1 MSHDEHGHD
10 KEPIIPTSGRR
21 LGKGLLIVGIT
32 LAVGA
37 AILVPFFDA
46 MYKNP
51 PPVSLIRAERPPSTE
66 PPEAGTTTIAI
77 LQGAST
83 QGSPDFDPDAAQVPL
98 GNKIVWENQ
107 DTVPHT
113 ATSGTGADDANSGQ
127 VFDTDI
133 ISPNEKSEAIELAD
147 AKEGDTINY
156 FCTLHPYMTS
166 EITIAAAGAGAGQGD
181 NQTGGAG
188 NQSGGTGGSA
198 AAGATLNILEG
209 ASAQGSPAYD
219 PDPLTAKKG
228 DEISV
233 VNQDSIPH
241 TVTSGTGNS
250 DPEKGSLF
258 DTSIINGG
266 ESAKIS
272 LAEVD
277 PGEYDYF
284 CIVHEYMKGKLT
296 VE

>member
-46 MYKNP
+46 MFKNP
-51 PPVSLIRAERPPSTE
+51 PPVSLIRAERPPPTT

-77 LQGAST
+77 LQGASA
-83 QGSPDFDPDAAQVPL
+83 QGSPDYDPDAAQVPL

-113 ATSGTGADDANSGQ
+113 ATSGTDDKDPEKGSM
-127 VFDTDI
+127 FDTSI
-133 ISPNEKSEAIELAD
+133 ISPDEKSKAIELAD

-166 EITIAAAGAGAGQGD
+166 ELTIAAAGGGAGQGG
-181 NQTGGAG
+181 NQTGGSG
-188 NQSGGTGGSA
+188 NQSGVTGGGA
-198 AAGATLNILEG
+198 AAGTTLNILEG

-219 PDPLTAKKG
+219 PDPMTAKKD
-228 DEISV
+228 DEINV
-233 VNQDSIPH
+233 VNQDTVPH

-258 DTSIINGG
+258 DTDIITGG

-277 PGEYDYF
+277 AGEYDYF
-284 CIVHEYMKGKLT
+284 CIVHEYMKGKLI

>member
-1 MSHDEHGHD
+1 M
-10 KEPIIPTSGRR
+10 
-21 LGKGLLIVGIT
+21 
-32 LAVGA
+32 
-37 AILVPFFDA
+37 F
-46 MYKNP
+46 KNP
-51 PPVSLIRAERPPSTE
+51 PPVSLIRAERPPPTT

-77 LQGAST
+77 LQGASA
-83 QGSPDFDPDAAQVPL
+83 QGSPDYDPDAAQVPL

-113 ATSGTGADDANSGQ
+113 ATSGDDEKDPEKGSL
-127 VFDTDI
+127 FDTNI
-133 ISPNEKSEAIELAD
+133 ISPNEKSKAIELAD
-147 AKEGDTINY
+147 AKEGDTFNY

-166 EITIAAAGAGAGQGD
+166 ELTIAAAGAGAGQGG
-181 NQTGGAG
+181 NQTGGG
-188 NQSGGTGGSA
+188 A

-228 DEISV
+228 DEINV

-258 DTSIINGG
+258 DTNIITGG

-284 CIVHEYMKGKLT
+284 CIVHEYMKGKLI

>member
-32 LAVGA
+32 LVVGA
-37 AILVPFFDA
+37 AIVIPFFDELF
-46 MYKNP
+46 KNP
-51 PPVSLIRAERPPSTE
+51 PPVSLIRAERPPPTDQ
-66 PPEAGTTTIAI
+66 PPAEAGTTTIAI

-83 QGSPDFDPDAAQVPL
+83 QGSPDYDPDAAQVPL
-98 GNKIVWENQ
+98 GNKIVWDNQ

-113 ATSGTGADDANSGQ
+113 ATSGTQDDPGAL
-127 VFDTDI
+127 FDTDI
-133 ISPNEKSEAIELAD
+133 ISPNEKSKAIELAD

-166 EITIAAAGAGAGQGD
+166 ELTIAAADAGAGQGG
-181 NQTGGAG
+181 NQTGG
-188 NQSGGTGGSA
+188 TGGGA
-198 AAGATLNILEG
+198 AAGSTLNILEG
-209 ASAQGSPAYD
+209 ASAQGAPAYD
-219 PDPLTAKKG
+219 PDPITAKKG
-228 DEISV
+228 DEINV
-233 VNQDSIPH
+233 VNQDTVPH

-250 DPEKGSLF
+250 DPEKGALF
-258 DTSIINGG
+258 DTNIITGG